1 MTLNMLF
8 ISQTLCHSCLHF
20 HCTLIK
26 LEDICLVFM
35 TCNTR
40 VFFPVKILN
49 NIKSSFFH
57 SQLHPVRRMHTAS
70 SPMKTVDV
78 TK

>member
-1 MTLNMLF
+1 MKLNMLF

-26 LEDICLVFM
+26 LEDICLVFYDLQHP
-35 TCNTR
+35 C
-40 VFFPVKILN
+40 FFSAKNN

-70 SPMKTVDV
+70 SPIKTVDV

>member
-1 MTLNMLF
+1 MKLNMLF

-26 LEDICLVFM
+26 LEDICLVFYDLRHP
-35 TCNTR
+35 C
-40 VFFPVKILN
+40 FFSGKN
-49 NIKSSFFH
+49 NNVKSSFFH
-57 SQLHPVRRMHTAS
+57 SKLHPVGHMHTAS